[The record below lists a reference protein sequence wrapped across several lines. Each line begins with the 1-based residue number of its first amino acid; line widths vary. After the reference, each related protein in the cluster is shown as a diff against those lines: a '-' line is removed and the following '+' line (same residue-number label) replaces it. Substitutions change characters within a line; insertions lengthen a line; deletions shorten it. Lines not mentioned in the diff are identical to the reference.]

1 VPAPVWLVHGFKG
14 MNPAPS
20 SAAHQ
25 GYLTRRYFQT
35 LDGLRGLSIL
45 AVIWHHSGEHQG
57 ILAKGYLGVDLFF
70 AISGMLITSLLLREQ
85 GRTGTVSL
93 GGFYLRRTLR
103 IFPLYYAVVAL
114 YVLLV
119 GFLERGSAAG
129 TGFFANL
136 PAFLT
141 YTSNWFVDL
150 SSGNRVIFYF
160 AWSLATEEQFYL
172 LWPSVVRYARAWFV
186 PPLVMAG
193 LLALGEASRW
203 GVGAGL
209 LDRGMLP
216 IRVLTSVATPI
227 CLGCLAAYML
237 HRPAGFRV
245 AWRLAGQ
252 RWSAPLAAVLL
263 LVALSIEG
271 LPEGLVGLAMTAL
284 VVACCIRPDHPLR
297 RPLELR
303 FLCHIGTVSYGVYL
317 IHMLALN
324 ATRRLLPDSGS
335 LTRFALASVL
345 AILVATA
352 SHRWFE
358 RPIMALKDRL
368 AGRGGQ
374 GAGQAAST

>member
-1 VPAPVWLVHGFKG
+1 MIPAQ
-14 MNPAPS
+14 S

-25 GYLTRRYFQT
+25 GYLNSRYFQA

-45 AVIWHHSGEHQG
+45 AVIWHHTGEHSG

-70 AISGMLITSLLLREQ
+70 AISGLLITSLLLREQ
-85 GRTGTVSL
+85 GRTGTISL

-103 IFPLYYAVVAL
+103 IFPLYYAVVAF
-114 YVLLV
+114 YMVLV
-119 GFLERGSAAG
+119 GFLERGSVAG
-129 TGFFANL
+129 AGFFANL

-150 SSGNRVIFYF
+150 SAGNRVIFYF

-172 LWPSVVRYARAWFV
+172 LWPSVVRYARAWFM

-203 GVGAGL
+203 AAGADL
-209 LDRGMLP
+209 LDRGLLP
-216 IRVLTSVATPI
+216 IRMLTSVATPI

-252 RWSAPLAAVLL
+252 RWSAPLFAVLL
-263 LVALSIEG
+263 LLALSVDG

-284 VVACCIRPDHPLR
+284 VVACCIRPDHLLR
-297 RPLELR
+297 PVLESR
-303 FLCHIGTVSYGVYL
+303 YLCHVGTVSYGIYL

-335 LTRFALASVL
+335 LARFALASLL
-345 AILVATA
+345 AIAVATA

-368 AGRGGQ
+368 VGRKAQ
-374 GAGQAAST
+374 GTGHAAST

>member
-1 VPAPVWLVHGFKG
+1 
-14 MNPAPS
+14 MITAPS
-20 SAAHQ
+20 AAAHQ
-25 GYLTRRYFQT
+25 VYLDRKYFQT

-57 ILAKGYLGVDLFF
+57 ILNKGYMGVDLFF

-103 IFPLYYAVVAL
+103 IFPLYYVVVAF
-114 YVLLV
+114 YMVLV
-119 GFLERGSAAG
+119 GFLERGTAAG
-129 TGFFANL
+129 AGFFANL

-150 SSGNRVIFYF
+150 SGGNRVIFYF

-172 LWPSVVRYARAWFV
+172 LWPSVVRYARAWFL

-193 LLALGEASRW
+193 LLALGETSRW
-203 GVGAGL
+203 GVEAGW
-209 LDRGMLP
+209 LDRGLLP

-252 RWSAPLAAVLL
+252 RWSAPVAAVLL
-263 LVALSIEG
+263 LAALAIEG
-271 LPEGLVGLAMTAL
+271 LPEGLVALAMTAL
-284 VVACCIRPDHPLR
+284 VVACCIRPDHLLR
-297 RPLELR
+297 LPLEHR
-303 FLCHIGTVSYGVYL
+303 FLRHVGTVSYGIYL

-324 ATRRLLPDSGS
+324 ATRKLLPDTGS
-335 LTRFALASVL
+335 MARFALASLL
-345 AILVATA
+345 AILVASA

-358 RPIMALKDRL
+358 RPIMALKERL
-368 AGRGGQ
+368 TRRPGREAGPV
-374 GAGQAAST
+374 ATA

>member
-1 VPAPVWLVHGFKG
+1 MTPAPY
-14 MNPAPS
+14 A
-20 SAAHQ
+20 AAHQ
-25 GYLTRRYFQT
+25 GYLDRRYFQT

-45 AVIWHHSGEHQG
+45 AVIWHHSGEHDG
-57 ILAKGYLGVDLFF
+57 ILAKGYMGVDLFF
-70 AISGMLITSLLLREQ
+70 AISGLLITSLLLREQ

-114 YVLLV
+114 YVVLV
-119 GFLERGSAAG
+119 VFLERGSAAG
-129 TGFFANL
+129 AGFFANL

-150 SSGNRVIFYF
+150 SAGNRVIFYF

-172 LWPSVVRYARAWFV
+172 LWPSVVRYARAWFL
-186 PPLVMAG
+186 PPLFMGG

-209 LDRGMLP
+209 LDRELLS

-263 LVALSIEG
+263 LVALAVEG
-271 LPEGLVGLAMTAL
+271 MPEGLVGLAMTAL
-284 VVACCIRPDHPLR
+284 VVACCIRPDHLLR
-297 RPLELR
+297 PALEGR
-303 FLCHIGTVSYGVYL
+303 FLCHVGTVSYGIYL

-324 ATRRLLPDSGS
+324 ATRRLLPDSSS
-335 LTRFALASVL
+335 LARFALAALL
-345 AILVATA
+345 AILVASA

-358 RPIMALKDRL
+358 RPIMALKERL
-368 AGRGGQ
+368 AKRPVRE
-374 GAGQAAST
+374 AGPEATA

>member
-1 VPAPVWLVHGFKG
+1 MAG
-14 MNPAPS
+14 MIPAPS
-20 SAAHQ
+20 AAAHQ
-25 GYLTRRYFQT
+25 GYLDRRYFQT
-35 LDGLRGLSIL
+35 LDGLRGFSIL
-45 AVIWHHSGEHQG
+45 AVIWHHSGEHAG
-57 ILAKGYLGVDLFF
+57 ILSKGYMGVDLFF

-103 IFPLYYAVVAL
+103 IFPLYYLVVAL
-114 YVLLV
+114 YVVLV
-119 GFLERGSAAG
+119 GFLERGTVAG
-129 TGFFANL
+129 AGFFANL

-150 SSGNRVIFYF
+150 SAGNRVIFYF

-172 LWPSVVRYARAWFV
+172 LWPSVVRYARAWFL
-186 PPLVMAG
+186 PPLFMGG
-193 LLALGEASRW
+193 LLVLGEASRW
-203 GVGAGL
+203 GAGAGW
-209 LDRGMLP
+209 LDRGLLP

-227 CLGCLAAYML
+227 CLGCLAAYLL

-245 AWRLAGQ
+245 AWRLFGQ

-263 LVALSIEG
+263 LAALWVDG
-271 LPEGLVGLAMTAL
+271 LPEGLVALAMTAL

-297 RPLELR
+297 LPLEHR
-303 FLCHIGTVSYGVYL
+303 FLCHVGTVSYGIYL

-335 LTRFALASVL
+335 LARFAVASLL
-345 AILVATA
+345 AILVASA

-368 AGRGGQ
+368 AKRPVR
-374 GAGQAAST
+374 GAGPVATA